1 MQHILRWPGNV
12 PLFSEVAL
20 VAALA
25 WVVSGWLL
33 PADSPTSS
41 QLIPAISRPDLTL
54 PNIAKLTAIPLFG
67 AIEQHNQPNIPVAV
81 VAKPIVVSRL
91 KIKLLGTVVSEARAA
106 AIIATAAGREQRV
119 FFIGDSIQPGVT
131 LKTVEA
137 GAIVV
142 DRGGRLER
150 VSLAKGTPL
159 VSAPMPAIHANSAP
173 PANIP
178 VRRPPPPPMPA
189 YSHAGAMRRNIN
201 RQHLQQQLKNFPALL
216 SQARVIPRMV
226 NGKPSGFTISEIAP
240 GSLYQQAGLRNG
252 DIILSVNG
260 KRITDASQ
268 AMTMYQTLKS
278 APALDLVLIRGGQTQ
293 QVHYDIR

>member
-1 MQHILRWPGNV
+1 MQRLLHWPGNI
-12 PLFSEVAL
+12 PLLSEVAL

-33 PADSPTSS
+33 PTGSPTFSP
-41 QLIPAISRPDLTL
+41 LAPTISNASLTL
-54 PNIAKLTAIPLFG
+54 PDLAKLTAVSLFG
-67 AIEQHNQPNIPVAV
+67 KIENRNLPTTAV
-81 VAKPIVVSRL
+81 VKPIVISRL
-91 KIKLLGTVVSEARAA
+91 NIKLLGTVVSETHAA
-106 AIIATAAGREQRV
+106 AIIATAAGHQQRA

-150 VSLAKGTPL
+150 ISLAKGTPL

-178 VRRPPPPPMPA
+178 VRRPPPPA
-189 YSHAGAMRRNIN
+189 YSPAGAMRRNIN

>member
-1 MQHILRWPGNV
+1 MQQLLRWPGNI
-12 PLFSEVAL
+12 PLISEVAL
-20 VAALA
+20 VTALA

-33 PADSPTSS
+33 PADSPASS
-41 QLIPAISRPDLTL
+41 SLIPAISKLGLTL
-54 PNIAKLTAIPLFG
+54 PNVAKLTAVPLFG
-67 AIEQHNQPNIPVAV
+67 TIEQHNRPDKPVATV
-81 VAKPIVVSRL
+81 PKPVVVSPL
-91 KIKLLGTVVSEARAA
+91 QIKLLGTVVSETRAA
-106 AIIATAAGREQRV
+106 AIIATAAGRQQRV

-137 GAIVV
+137 AAIVV

-159 VSAPMPAIHANSAP
+159 VSAPMPAIHANTATY
-173 PANIP
+173 IP

-189 YSHAGAMRRNIN
+189 YSPAGDMRRNIN

-268 AMTMYQTLKS
+268 AMTMYQTLKN
-278 APALDLVLIRGGQTQ
+278 APALDLVLIRAGQTQ

>member
-1 MQHILRWPGNV
+1 
-12 PLFSEVAL
+12 
-20 VAALA
+20 
-25 WVVSGWLL
+25 VVS
-33 PADSPTSS
+33 
-41 QLIPAISRPDLTL
+41 
-54 PNIAKLTAIPLFG
+54 PL
-67 AIEQHNQPNIPVAV
+67 Q
-81 VAKPIVVSRL
+81 
-91 KIKLLGTVVSEARAA
+91 IKLLGTVVSETRAA
-106 AIIATAAGREQRV
+106 AIIATAAGRQQRV

-137 GAIVV
+137 AAIVV

-159 VSAPMPAIHANSAP
+159 VSAPMPAIH
-173 PANIP
+173 P
-178 VRRPPPPPMPA
+178 VRRPPPSPMPA
-189 YSHAGAMRRNIN
+189 YSPAGAMRRNIN

-268 AMTMYQTLKS
+268 AMTMYQTLKN
-278 APALDLVLIRGGQTQ
+278 APALDLVLIRAGQTQ